1 MQKPEQQYNADE
13 LQKLK
18 TGTTTLALK
27 FKDGVIL
34 ASDRQATTYY
44 KAGKVKKLFMLTK
57 DESLVGVS
65 ISGSAGD
72 AVSLVDLMR
81 SELKLYKFENGH
93 QASVKTATSLLS
105 VIMYNGYRRY
115 QPYFVGFIVAGV
127 DSKGTH
133 VYSMD
138 MIGSITDE
146 DYAASGSGSLFALSK
161 LEDGWTKDMTKEDAK
176 ALAIKA
182 IKLAANRDLY
192 TGYGVDLM
200 VVTKDGVEKDGIDF
214 PRILDN

>member
-1 MQKPEQQYNADE
+1 MQNPQHQVEE

-44 KAGKVKKLFMLTK
+44 RAGKVQKIFMLTK
-57 DESLVGVS
+57 EESLVGVS
-65 ISGSAGD
+65 IAGSAGD
-72 AVSLVDLMR
+72 ALSLVDLMR
-81 SELKLYKFENGH
+81 SELKLYKFENNH

-115 QPYFVGFIVAGV
+115 QPYFVGFLVAGV
-127 DSKGTH
+127 DNTGSH
-133 VYSMD
+133 IYSMD
-138 MIGSITDE
+138 MIGSTTDE
-146 DYAASGSGSLFALSK
+146 DYASTGSGSLFALSK
-161 LEDGWTKDMTKEDAK
+161 LEDGFKKDLSKEEAK

-192 TGYGVDLM
+192 TGYGVDLLII
-200 VVTKDGVEKDGIDF
+200 TKDGTERDGIDF

>member
-1 MQKPEQQYNADE
+1 MQKPEQQSEE

-27 FKDGVIL
+27 FKDGVII

-44 KAGKVKKLFMLTK
+44 KAGKVQKTFMLTK

-65 ISGSAGD
+65 IAGSAGD

-81 SELKLYKFENGH
+81 SELKLYRFENGH

-115 QPYFVGFIVAGV
+115 QPYFVQFIVGGV
-127 DSKGTH
+127 DESGNH
-133 VYSMD
+133 IYSMD
-138 MIGSITDE
+138 MIGS
-146 DYAASGSGSLFALSK
+146 
-161 LEDGWTKDMTKEDAK
+161 
-176 ALAIKA
+176 
-182 IKLAANRDLY
+182 
-192 TGYGVDLM
+192 
-200 VVTKDGVEKDGIDF
+200 
-214 PRILDN
+214 